1 MTRSY
6 NGLIAPVLVCGAAVI
21 SSKGIQVKRSILLVA
36 LLGIFA
42 APLTRA
48 EEPSMCKSMCTDTKQ
63 QCAKRAG
70 RLTELD
76 DVKGE
81 EKNPLADTANRMR
94 PEAAREAERTDF
106 MKRKRERLDACDAS
120 FLRCTRGC
128 GPATSVRSEK
138 AASVK

>member
-1 MTRSY
+1 M
-6 NGLIAPVLVCGAAVI
+6 AFVCCGALPGLQRRCHLV
-21 SSKGIQVKRSILLVA
+21 KGIQVKRSILLVA

-42 APLTRA
+42 APVIRA
-48 EEPSMCKSMCTDTKQ
+48 EEPSMCKSMCADTKQ

-76 DVKGE
+76 NITGE

-94 PEAAREAERTDF
+94 SETAREAERTDF

-120 FLRCTRGC
+120 YMRCTRGC
-128 GPATSVRSEK
+128 GSATPAISEK
-138 AASVK
+138 AVPAK